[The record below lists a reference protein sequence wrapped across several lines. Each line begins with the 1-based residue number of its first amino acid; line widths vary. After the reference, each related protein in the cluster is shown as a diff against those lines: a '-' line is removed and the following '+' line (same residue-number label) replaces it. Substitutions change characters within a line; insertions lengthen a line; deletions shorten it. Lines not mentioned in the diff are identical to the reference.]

1 MREPISDPRLPQSLP
16 ARSVAGRLHT
26 PDIHWPGW
34 IRDVE
39 RKRRQIDRAP
49 RPMPW
54 WIYRD
59 STVSSFKL
67 EGLEASPLDV
77 DAAARAADQTRRT
90 LRSPGRQ
97 RIRNHL
103 AVLLAIDRQL
113 RRHVTL
119 NIDFVVRSYTSLS
132 GGLSTQQLTAS
143 AMRRIESAVRQINS
157 PQLRL
162 QPAVQE
168 IAALHCELLND
179 DIFPSFNGIIARL
192 LLRYH
197 LGTCALPPVV
207 FDPDADTDCFAGA
220 QLLLPR
226 LLQRVQ
232 ETLARLSGI

>member
-1 MREPISDPRLPQSLP
+1 MREPPSDPRTPQP
-16 ARSVAGRLHT
+16 IPTRSAAERLHGA
-26 PDIHWPGW
+26 DIQWHGW

-59 STVSSFKL
+59 STVSSFRL
-67 EGLEASPLDV
+67 EGIDASPTDV
-77 DAAARAADQTRRT
+77 DAAARASDRTRRG

-97 RIRNHL
+97 RVRNHL
-103 AVLLAIDRQL
+103 AALLAIDRQL
-113 RRHVTL
+113 RGHVALKT
-119 NIDFVVRSYTSLS
+119 DFVVRCYTSLS
-132 GGLSTQQLTAS
+132 GGLSTQQLTS
-143 AMRRIESAVRQINS
+143 NAMQRINSAVGQINS

-192 LLRYH
+192 LLRSH
-197 LGTCALPPVV
+197 LGTCALPPVI
-207 FDPDADTDCFAGA
+207 FDPDADPSCFATP

-232 ETLARLSGI
+232 ETLARLSGV